1 MFSEKFVLLLDALKS
16 RFFED
21 VPPTVTSARA
31 AFLNLLQTSA
41 VWPSDAGRRNRERA
55 PLHSSFVAA
64 YESDWGPL
72 PDLGLILF
80 GACRRWMLQLMTNQ
94 DLSFQRHPRPEQ

>member
-1 MFSEKFVLLLDALKS
+1 MFAEKFVLLLDALKS

-41 VWPSDAGRRNRERA
+41 VWPSDAGRRNRESTSA
-55 PLHSSFVAA
+55 
-64 YESDWGPL
+64 
-72 PDLGLILF
+72 
-80 GACRRWMLQLMTNQ
+80 
-94 DLSFQRHPRPEQ
+94 